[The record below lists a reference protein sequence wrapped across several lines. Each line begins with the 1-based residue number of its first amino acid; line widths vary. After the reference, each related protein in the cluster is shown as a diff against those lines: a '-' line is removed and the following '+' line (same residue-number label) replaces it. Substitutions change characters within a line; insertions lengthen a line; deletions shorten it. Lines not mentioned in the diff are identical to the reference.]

1 MKYIIILVIAAV
13 VGYYLYKRR
22 TSSAADIDVIRE
34 TYVCD
39 KCGETECE
47 CHKKE
52 EAGH

>member
-22 TSSAADIDVIRE
+22 VFSEAEIDSIKE

-39 KCGETECE
+39 KCGENFCE
-47 CHKKE
+47 CHKE
-52 EAGH
+52 EAEH